1 VVFCA
6 FVTYL
11 AFFYQLGRLPF
22 FGSDE
27 PRYAQIAQEMAESGD
42 YVTPT
47 LEGRP
52 WLEKAPLLFWVEAFS
67 FKLFGVSEF
76 TARLPIALMA
86 ILGALGLA
94 AMMGALGDER
104 RGVLTYLALVTSGM
118 YSAFARAGSTDL
130 PLTVSL
136 TGALALG
143 YLWHRH
149 GGMRWAGLTGALLGL
164 AVLAKGPV
172 AILLFA
178 AVFFVFFLVTDSVK
192 WRISEALLALLAM
205 LAIAIPWFAM
215 VWMRNGENF
224 FWTFWV
230 NHHIARYVTDL
241 HHHVQP
247 FWYYLPF
254 VLVGSFPWGF
264 FLPSS
269 AIELWRHRGSLATPR
284 VNLSLFLWIWALVP
298 LAFFSAG
305 GSKLP
310 GYILPVIPPL
320 AALAAIQWNRFVRGE
335 VAIYGTMRIQLAALS
350 SFSLLLGLV
359 LVLGFE
365 LRYRAGLSGVL
376 IAVPLIGSV
385 VWGHHEF
392 RKRRAATLFIILVS
406 GVTLTLALL
415 FRLGSPI
422 VGQFHSTYALVQAA
436 KPRISAE
443 KPLVFYRFFHHSAR
457 YYADFMTT
465 REPIQSPQELFKYA
479 QRHPQERYLLIT
491 KKEGWDQLSR
501 IAAGRLVVESGDF
514 YLVEISKPPEA
525 WELPE
530 EPETTAAIGNG
541 LPLER
546 AGSRVVRLHPFR

>member
-1 VVFCA
+1 MKLRVQLVVFCA

-27 PRYAQIAQEMAESGD
+27 PRYAQVAQEMAESGD

-52 WLEKAPLLFWVEAFS
+52 WLEKTPLLFWVEALS
-67 FKLFGVSEF
+67 FKLLGVSEF
-76 TARLPIALMA
+76 TARLPVVLLA

-94 AMMGALGDER
+94 AMVGVLGDER
-104 RGVLTYLALVTSGM
+104 RGILTYLALVTSGM
-118 YSAFARAGSTDL
+118 YAAFARAGSTDL
-130 PLTVSL
+130 PLAVSL

-143 YLWHRH
+143 YFWHLR
-149 GGMRWAGLTGALLGL
+149 GGLRWAGLTGAMLGL

-178 AVFFVFFLVTDSVK
+178 AVFFVFFLVMGSVK
-192 WRISEALLALLAM
+192 WRIREAFLALAAM
-205 LAIAIPWFAM
+205 LAVAAPWFAL
-215 VWMRNGENF
+215 VWTRNGEDF

-230 NHHIARYVTDL
+230 NHHVARYVTDL
-241 HHHVQP
+241 HHHAQP

-264 FLPSS
+264 LLPSS
-269 AIELWRHRGSLATPR
+269 AIEMWRHRRSLTTPR

-320 AALAAIQWNRFVRGE
+320 AALAAIQWNRFIRGE
-335 VAIYGTMRIQLAALS
+335 VAVYGAMRIQLAALS

-359 LVLGFE
+359 LVLGFG
-365 LRYRAGLSGVL
+365 LRYGAALTGLL
-376 IAVPLIGSV
+376 IAVPMIVSV
-385 VWGHHEF
+385 IWGHHEF

-406 GVTLTLALL
+406 GITLTLALL

-422 VGQFHSTYALVQAA
+422 VGQFHSTYALVMAA
-436 KPRISAE
+436 KPEISRE
-443 KPLVFYRFFHHSAR
+443 QPLVFYRFFHHSAR
-457 YYADFMTT
+457 YYADLMTT
-465 REPIQSPQELFKYA
+465 REPIHSPQELLKYA
-479 QRHPQERYLLIT
+479 QRHPQERYFLIT
-491 KKEGWDQLSR
+491 KKEGWDELSR
-501 IAAGRLVVESGDF
+501 VAAARLVVESGDF
-514 YLVEISKPPEA
+514 FLVEVSRPPEA
-525 WELPE
+525 WAFPE
-530 EPETTAAIGNG
+530 EP
-541 LPLER
+541 
-546 AGSRVVRLHPFR
+546 